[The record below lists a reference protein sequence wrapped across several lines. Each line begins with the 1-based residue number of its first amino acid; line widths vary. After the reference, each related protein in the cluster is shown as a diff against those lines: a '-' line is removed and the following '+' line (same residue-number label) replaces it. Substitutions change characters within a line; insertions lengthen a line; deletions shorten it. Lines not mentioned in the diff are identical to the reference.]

1 MMMLRLRFMV
11 LSPPIEK
18 HPCRDEPRR
27 HRLIVLF
34 LRSRGAM
41 AGAVIHEGSD
51 EARTL
56 KLTMR

>member
-1 MMMLRLRFMV
+1 MV